1 MKIKRMKLKNK
12 IVNGIF
18 MGGLIVMLCS
28 PIVAKATVFY
38 NRSSVTTDYNGFTMT
53 STCEVKSSSAK
64 ATTSGAASPYYNFA
78 AIFTYDKD
86 GNLKKYGENS
96 NGNGSKAEASVSG
109 SKFKKG
115 KSCNMITNGKGNG
128 VGDATE
134 TVSIVNTVN

>member
-1 MKIKRMKLKNK
+1 MKIKGMKLKNK
-12 IVNGIF
+12 VVNGIF

-38 NRSSVTTDYNGFTMT
+38 NKSSVTTDYNGFTMT

-86 GNLKKYGENS
+86 GNLKKYGDAS
-96 NGNGSKAEASVSG
+96 KGSGMKASASVSG

-115 KSCNMITNGKGNG
+115 KSCNMITDKNGNG
-128 VGDATE
+128 IGGATE
-134 TVSIVNTVN
+134 TVTIENTVN